1 MGFFDSE
8 KYILS
13 MYVAISIVTLLILFN
28 FVGIFE
34 NSQGINNNKIIL
46 KDKIKSFT
54 GFANL
59 DDSENLEDENLDDSE
74 NLEDDLDY
82 LENEEE
88 SENLED
94 DLDYLENEEESEN
107 LDDENQTPFKSYF
120 IYYSIIGILGF
131 FILLIIFKIFRG

>member
-59 DDSENLEDENLDDSE
+59 DDSENLEDENQIS
-74 NLEDDLDY
+74 
-82 LENEEE
+82 
-88 SENLED
+88 
-94 DLDYLENEEESEN
+94 
-107 LDDENQTPFKSYF
+107 FKSYF
-120 IYYSIIGILGF
+120 IYYSIIVILGF
-131 FILLIIFKIFRG
+131 SILLIVYKIFRG